1 MKPIEI
7 DLSGLKKQ
15 FGLCATDINL
25 LTEICVNE
33 IAAAVYI
40 NWVALAKQNLHSTL
54 PEYLQNLHK
63 VDKGRFEKQIMLTGV
78 LPVMVENGA
87 SAFDMKEG
95 FRKSAKVKYT
105 VPTYNKK
112 GIMLKPGSWYL
123 TIPFRIG
130 VPGTL
135 GMSGFTGEIPQE
147 VYDLVR
153 QQSSGQQLP
162 ASSIPSPYDIPKSRG
177 AIMAPKS
184 TAVLYAE
191 YQHKNSLYDGLGK
204 RTGVYGKTTQNTYGT
219 FRRVSSNSDPLSW
232 IHRGIVA
239 SKFSEKAVAETDV
252 EAIVENESLKYLDAT
267 L

>member
-7 DLSGLKKQ
+7 DLTGLKKQ

-33 IAAAVYI
+33 VSAAIYL
-40 NWVALAKQNLHSTL
+40 NWVSLAKQNLKSTL

-63 VDKGRFEKQIMLTGV
+63 VDKGRFEKQIVLTGV
-78 LPVMVENGA
+78 LPTMLENGA
-87 SAFDMKEG
+87 SAFDMKAG
-95 FRKSAKVKYT
+95 FLKSAKIKNT
-105 VPTYNKK
+105 VPVYNKK
-112 GIMLKPGSWYL
+112 GMMIKPAGWYL

-135 GMSGFTGEIPQE
+135 GMAGFAGQIPQE
-147 VYDLVR
+147 VYDLVLK
-153 QQSSGQQLP
+153 QSKGEQLP
-162 ASSIPSPYDIPKSRG
+162 ASSIPAPYNIPQSRAEITSPKS
-177 AIMAPKS
+177 A
-184 TAVLYAE
+184 AVLFAE

-204 RTGVYGKTTQNTYGT
+204 RTGVYANSTQNTYGT

-232 IHRGIVA
+232 IHRGL
-239 SKFSEKAVAETDV
+239 KAVHLSEQAVQTTDV
-252 EAIVENESLKYLDAT
+252 DTIVNNESLKYLDAT